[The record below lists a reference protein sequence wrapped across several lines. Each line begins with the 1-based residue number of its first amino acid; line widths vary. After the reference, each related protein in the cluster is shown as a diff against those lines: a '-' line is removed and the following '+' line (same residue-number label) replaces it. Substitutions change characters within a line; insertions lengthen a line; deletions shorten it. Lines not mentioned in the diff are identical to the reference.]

1 MTPSFSRVNSVVEHL
16 SVAAFAIAVF
26 IEIISTGCIVRTG
39 NSPVRLCGDYFLHR
53 TSGTSIDIRKG
64 ETYSL
69 DDPYIP
75 STVIGIALHEP
86 LIFARVSDPM
96 RAHDDDSQ
104 MVREEYWVLYTSGD
118 RVFGPMTLSRLENE
132 FNQGESVV
140 FIPPHLY
147 Q

>member
-1 MTPSFSRVNSVVEHL
+1 MQHL
-16 SVAAFAIAVF
+16 SIAALAVAEVMA
-26 IEIISTGCIVRTG
+26 IISTGCIVRTG

-64 ETYSL
+64 KTYSL
-69 DDPYIP
+69 DGPYIP
-75 STVIGIALHEP
+75 STVIGIALREP

-96 RAHDDDSQ
+96 RALDDDSQ
-104 MVREEYWVLYTSGD
+104 MVREEYWVLDTSGD
-118 RVFGPMTLSRLENE
+118 RVFGPMTLSRLENG

-140 FIPPHLY
+140 FIQPRLY